1 MPFGGESE
9 NRFPALTTSRPNG
22 RQPYALRFS
31 LKSEAFFISDR
42 LFSKNFITAGMAF
55 KAEPAYGR
63 GVSAGGCVNA
73 PRTTAG
79 FAGQA
84 GSEH

>member
-1 MPFGGESE
+1 MPFGGESGDW
-9 NRFPALTTSRPNG
+9 FPALTSPRPNG

-42 LFSKNFITAGMAF
+42 LLFEKFHNGRHGLQSRTGIW
-55 KAEPAYGR
+55 R
-63 GVSAGGCVNA
+63 GVSAGGCINA